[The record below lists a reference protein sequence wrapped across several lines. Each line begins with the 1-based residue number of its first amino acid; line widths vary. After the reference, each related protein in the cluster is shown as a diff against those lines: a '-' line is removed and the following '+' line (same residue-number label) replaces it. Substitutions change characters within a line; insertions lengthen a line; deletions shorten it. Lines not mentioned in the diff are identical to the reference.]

1 MDEVAI
7 LETARLADG
16 SVASGSR
23 VQEALVELRD
33 TPAPEAFSAI
43 TFMMSQA
50 AEAKGQ
56 LFQDLWALWA
66 SGLKTGGYFV
76 EFGAAS
82 GVELSNTWLLEKKM
96 GWRGILA
103 EPNPVFHE
111 SLRVNR
117 SCDVTAKCV
126 FTHTG
131 DQLEFL
137 ASHIPELGR
146 LASVPV
152 SDMHEERR
160 TRRPQVI
167 TVETISLNDLLIEHG
182 APRTIDYL
190 SIDTEGS
197 ELQILEAFDFERWD
211 VSSITVEHNFTPQRQ
226 ALYDLLTVRGYR
238 RQLEGVSLYDDWYL
252 KVR

>member
-1 MDEVAI
+1 MDEIAT
-7 LETARLADG
+7 LELARLTDD
-16 SVASGSR
+16 SLDSGNR
-23 VQEALVELRD
+23 IQKALIELHD
-33 TPAPEAFSAI
+33 TPASEAFSAI

-66 SGLKTGGYFV
+66 SGLKIGGYFV

-103 EPNPVFHE
+103 EPNPVFHD
-111 SLRVNR
+111 SLKANR
-117 SCDVTAKCV
+117 TCDVTAKCV
-126 FTHTG
+126 FARTG
-131 DQLEFL
+131 EQLEFL

-146 LASVPV
+146 LASVPAD
-152 SDMHEERR
+152 DMHEKRR
-160 TRRPQVI
+160 TRRPKVI

-182 APRTIDYL
+182 APQTIDYL

-197 ELQILEAFDFERWD
+197 ELQILEAFDFDRWD
-211 VSSITVEHNFTPQRQ
+211 VRAITVEHNFTPQRQ
-226 ALYDLLTVRGYR
+226 ALYDLLVAHGYR
-238 RQLEGVSLYDDWYL
+238 RQLEGVSLYDDWYV
-252 KVR
+252 KAR

>member
-1 MDEVAI
+1 MDEIAT
-7 LETARLADG
+7 LELARLTDG
-16 SVASGSR
+16 SLASGSR
-23 VQEALVELRD
+23 TQRALAELRD
-33 TPAPEAFSAI
+33 TPALEEFSAI

-50 AEAKGQ
+50 AQAKGQ

-103 EPNPVFHE
+103 EPNPVFHD
-111 SLRVNR
+111 SLKANR

-126 FTHTG
+126 FSRTG
-131 DQLEFL
+131 EQLEFL

-146 LASVPV
+146 LSSIPAGDV
-152 SDMHEERR
+152 HEARR

-167 TVETISLNDLLIEHG
+167 TVETISLNDLLVEHG
-182 APRTIDYL
+182 APQTIDYL

-211 VSSITVEHNFTPQRQ
+211 VGAITVEHNFTPQRQ
-226 ALYDLLTVRGYR
+226 ALYDLLIARGYR
-238 RQLEGVSLYDDWYL
+238 RQLEGVSLHDDWYV